1 MIRYSAANLNLQ
13 KKEAAEQNDFG
24 IKPQKQKHNNLEEEL
39 LNDYP
44 GQHRKRIQ

>member
-1 MIRYSAANLNLQ
+1 MIRYSAANLNLL
-13 KKEAAEQNDFG
+13 KKEAAEHNDFG
-24 IKPQKQKHNNLEEEL
+24 INPSKQTLNNLEEEL